1 MTDRELVIELVNR
14 IAKYN
19 LKKDTTNY
27 NNVLNSSAECITIG
41 NLCYGENIDFLF
53 SKDGKIIGISC

>member
-19 LKKDTTNY
+19 LKRDTTNY
-27 NNVLNSSAECITIG
+27 NNVLSSSAECITIG
-41 NLCYGENIDFLF
+41 NLSYGENIDFLF
-53 SKDGKIIGISC
+53 NKDGKIIGISC